1 MATMVEFWEQVKN
14 TIDKFSLVQ
23 KISLSALTLALII
36 TFVVI
41 MSWASK
47 PQYGVLFS
55 NLNEKDAG
63 RIVDELKSNKVPY
76 KFDSGG
82 TTILVPEPEVYE
94 QRMQF
99 ANMGLPQEGI
109 VGYELFDQTKLG
121 MTDFVQKL
129 NYHRA
134 LEGELSRTLSSI
146 SEIYQ
151 ARVHIVIPKPAL
163 FEEDKKP
170 TTASIAI
177 RTKGDGLSKGQI
189 QGIANLVASSVEG
202 LTPENITVIDSRGNI
217 LSGDLSKDE
226 SVALS
231 ASQHDLQRQVEKY
244 LEEKAQSM
252 MVGALGMNRS
262 IIRVTAELD
271 FNKIEK
277 TEQKFDPESQVVR
290 SEEISTKTGGTNSQ
304 SQNPTPGSTNTNTS
318 NDETENTITNYEIS
332 NTIEH
337 VVNSVG
343 TIGRLSV
350 AVLVDGKYEA
360 GETDEGEEVRNY
372 IERTPEELNKLSSI
386 VQNAIGY
393 NTRRGDQI
401 SISSFPFDTTRE
413 TELLTEFSDAAR
425 YEFWRD
431 MIEKATAALIGVA
444 LLLAVRSLIRR
455 SKQLGDIILPKTEV
469 VTKAARIEEDD
480 EESYEDEAERARA
493 KIRKEMNQ
501 MERSMA
507 ADSVQKEE
515 MMKRISSFVQENPQ
529 EASNLIKTWLYE
541 EETI

>member
-146 SEIYQ
+146 NEIYQ

-529 EASNLIKTWLYE
+529 EASNLVKTWLYE

>member
-1 MATMVEFWEQVKN
+1 M
-14 TIDKFSLVQ
+14 
-23 KISLSALTLALII
+23 
-36 TFVVI
+36 
-41 MSWASK
+41 
-47 PQYGVLFS
+47 
-55 NLNEKDAG
+55 
-63 RIVDELKSNKVPY
+63 
-76 KFDSGG
+76 
-82 TTILVPEPEVYE
+82 
-94 QRMQF
+94 
-99 ANMGLPQEGI
+99 
-109 VGYELFDQTKLG
+109 
-121 MTDFVQKL
+121 
-129 NYHRA
+129 
-134 LEGELSRTLSSI
+134 
-146 SEIYQ
+146 
-151 ARVHIVIPKPAL
+151 
-163 FEEDKKP
+163 
-170 TTASIAI
+170 
-177 RTKGDGLSKGQI
+177 
-189 QGIANLVASSVEG
+189 
-202 LTPENITVIDSRGNI
+202 
-217 LSGDLSKDE
+217 
-226 SVALS
+226 
-231 ASQHDLQRQVEKY
+231 
-244 LEEKAQSM
+244 
-252 MVGALGMNRS
+252 
-262 IIRVTAELD
+262 
-271 FNKIEK
+271 
-277 TEQKFDPESQVVR
+277 
-290 SEEISTKTGGTNSQ
+290 
-304 SQNPTPGSTNTNTS
+304 
-318 NDETENTITNYEIS
+318 
-332 NTIEH
+332 
-337 VVNSVG
+337 G

-529 EASNLIKTWLYE
+529 EASNLVKTWLYE